1 MSAYLLG
8 PLTPF
13 FTDPD
18 ITDVMVNA
26 GREVWIERN
35 GQLERTSVT
44 LSPGQIEHVV
54 ERVLAPLGI
63 RVDAVSPVADAR
75 LADGSRLH
83 VVVPPVAPDGMCVSV
98 RRFRATNL
106 SLDAFA
112 PPDTV
117 RLLDDAVRRKANIV
131 VSGATS
137 AGKTTLLNALAG
149 CCGSSERIV
158 TIEDAAELRLP
169 GDHVVRLEARRAS
182 ADGLGAVTTRDLV
195 KAALRMRPDRLIIG
209 EVRGPEALDA
219 LQALNTGHDGSLFTC
234 HANSA
239 LDALHRIDTMALL
252 AASGLPLDAVQHQ
265 VQRSIDLVV
274 HVARGRH
281 GHRFIAEVAASVSG
295 PQRLKSLAD
304 KAGVARGSDGLWAGR
319 AS

>member
-1 MSAYLLG
+1 VSAHLLG
-8 PLTPF
+8 PLAPF
-13 FTDPD
+13 FADPN

-98 RRFRATNL
+98 RRFCGTTLA
-106 SLDAFA
+106 LDSFA

-117 RLLDDAVRRKANIV
+117 RLLDDAVRRRANIV

-149 CCGSSERIV
+149 CCGRNERIV

-239 LDALHRIDTMALL
+239 VDALHRIDTMALL
-252 AASGLPLDAVQHQ
+252 AATGLPLDAVQHQ

-274 HVARGRH
+274 HVERGQR
-281 GHRFIAEVAASVSG
+281 GHRFIAEVAASATG
-295 PQRLKSLAD
+295 PQRLTRLAD
-304 KAGVARGSDGLWAGR
+304 RNGVVRGLNGLWAGR
-319 AS
+319 TS

>member
-1 MSAYLLG
+1 MSAHLLG
-8 PLTPF
+8 PLAPF
-13 FTDPD
+13 FTDPT
-18 ITDVMVNA
+18 ITDVMVNG

-35 GQLERTSVT
+35 GIMQRTAVT

-63 RVDAVSPVADAR
+63 RVDVVSPIADAR

-83 VVVPPVAPDGMCVSV
+83 VVVPPVSPDGMCVSV
-98 RRFRATNL
+98 RRFRAVAL
-106 SLDAFA
+106 ELDAFA
-112 PPDTV
+112 PPTVV
-117 RLLDDAVRRKANIV
+117 RLLDDAVRKRANIV

-149 CCGSSERIV
+149 RCDRTERIV

-169 GDHVVRLEARRAS
+169 GDHIVRLEARRAS
-182 ADGLGAVTTRDLV
+182 ADGLGAVSIRDLV
-195 KAALRMRPDRLIIG
+195 RAALRMRPDRLVIG
-209 EVRGPEALDA
+209 EVRGAEALDM
-219 LQALNTGHDGSLFTC
+219 LQALNTGHDGSLTTC

-239 LDALHRIDTMALL
+239 LDALHRIDTMTLL
-252 AASGLPLDAVQHQ
+252 AASGLPLEAVQRQ

-281 GHRFIAEVAASVSG
+281 GHREITEVAATTSG
-295 PQRLKSLAD
+295 PHRLRALAN
-304 KAGVARGSDGLWAGR
+304 VHGLVTGEIPTWAGR
-319 AS
+319 AA